1 MREEEVVKQA
11 LIDLEYH
18 IQWLE
23 YKLINEIF
31 LLNQYQYFLTS
42 EDKCTE
48 HYRYAA
54 FQNILREHQSLND
67 ETIDKYIRLAELD
80 NDLTMSNSA
89 LMNLFTWQG
98 LNEEQYTKLVNHSTF
113 SHKIFQRYHQNKI
126 LTQSIDSMI
135 LSDEIVEFYIENYDS
150 RIQEYLLNKEG
161 LSRKQVEYISQHG
174 KNKRIKNIAKN
185 LLRSRLYQ

>member
-1 MREEEVVKQA
+1 
-11 LIDLEYH
+11 
-18 IQWLE
+18 
-23 YKLINEIF
+23 
-31 LLNQYQYFLTS
+31 
-42 EDKCTE
+42 
-48 HYRYAA
+48 
-54 FQNILREHQSLND
+54 
-67 ETIDKYIRLAELD
+67 
-80 NDLTMSNSA
+80 MSNSA